1 MIEVQNHK
9 GGNVN
14 FSLDEKLSCGAK
26 IKVIGVGGGGVNAV
40 NRMVFSKL
48 TGVELI
54 AINTDVQA
62 LKTSQ
67 APIKHQIGNKLTKGR
82 GAGSNPEIGK
92 QAALEDTEKII
103 ELLEGADMIFITSGL
118 GGGTGT
124 GASPIIASLAVELG
138 ALTVAIVT
146 MPFFFEGRR
155 RYLQAELGLKEL
167 RECVDTVIAIPNDKL
182 LSTAGKDTSFID
194 AFLVADD
201 ILRQGVQGISDLVT
215 VPGLVNLDF
224 ADVEAVMAGMG
235 MAIMGTG
242 IGQGENRA
250 IKAARQ
256 AISSPLLEDISIEGA
271 KGVLIN
277 ITGGMNLTLHE
288 VKEASTLIYQA
299 ADEDAN
305 IILGAVIDE
314 NVEDEVKFT
323 VIATGF
329 ESNTRELEGDL
340 AEKMVK
346 FDRSHSPQNISLS
359 DSFYRR
365 GKSLNREVEN
375 QQGGSTADRPLED
388 KLDVPT
394 FIRERR

>member
-9 GGNVN
+9 GGNIN

-40 NRMVFSKL
+40 NRMVSSKL
-48 TGVELI
+48 TGVELM
-54 AINTDVQA
+54 AVNTDVQV
-62 LKTSQ
+62 LKMSQ
-67 APIKHQIGNKLTKGR
+67 APIKLQIGNKLTKGR

-103 ELLEGADMIFITSGL
+103 ELLEGADMIFITAGL

-124 GASPIIASLAVELG
+124 GASPVIASLAVELG

-146 MPFFFEGRR
+146 IPFFFEGRR
-155 RYLQAELGLKEL
+155 RCLQAKLGLKEL

-182 LSTAGKDTSFID
+182 LSTVGKDTSFTD
-194 AFLVADD
+194 AFLIADD

-224 ADVEAVMAGMG
+224 ADVETVMAGMG

-242 IGQGENRA
+242 ISQGDNRA
-250 IKAARQ
+250 VEAARR

-277 ITGGMNLTLHE
+277 ITGGTDLTLHE

-314 NVEDEVKFT
+314 NIGDKVKFT

-329 ESNTRELEGDL
+329 ESDKRELEEDL
-340 AEKMVK
+340 ADKMVK
-346 FDRSHSPQNISLS
+346 FDRFHSPQTISLS

-365 GKSLNREVEN
+365 GKSLNKEVEN
-375 QQGGSTADRPLED
+375 HQGGSAADRPLED
-388 KLDVPT
+388 KFDVPT

>member
-1 MIEVQNHK
+1 MEDVKKHK
-9 GGNVN
+9 GGKLN
-14 FSLDEKLSCGAK
+14 FSLDEKISCGAQ
-26 IKVIGVGGGGVNAV
+26 IKVIGVGGGGVNAI
-40 NRMVFSKL
+40 NRMVSSKL
-48 TGVELI
+48 AGVKFI
-54 AINTDVQA
+54 AVNTDVQA
-62 LKTSQ
+62 LKQSQ
-67 APIKHQIGNKLTKGR
+67 APIRLQIGNKLTKGR

-103 ELLEGADMIFITSGL
+103 ELLEGADMVFITAGL

-124 GASPIIASLAVELG
+124 GASPVIASLAVELG
-138 ALTVAIVT
+138 ALSVAIVT

-155 RYLQAELGLKEL
+155 RYLQAELGLREL

-182 LSTAGKDTSFID
+182 LSTVGRDTSFTD
-194 AFLVADD
+194 AFLIADD

-215 VPGLVNLDF
+215 VPGLINLDF

-242 IGQGENRA
+242 IAQAENRA
-250 IKAARQ
+250 VEAARR
-256 AISSPLLEDISIEGA
+256 AISSPLLEDTSIEGA

-277 ITGGMNLTLHE
+277 ITGGTDLTLHE
-288 VKEASTLIYQA
+288 VKEASTLIYQT

-305 IILGAVIDE
+305 IIIGAVIDE
-314 NVEDEVKFT
+314 DMKEEVKFT

-329 ESNTRELEGDL
+329 ERENEELESDL
-340 AEKMVK
+340 GEKMVK
-346 FDRSHSPQNISLS
+346 FDRFHSAQTISLS

-365 GKSLNREVEN
+365 GKSINKELEN
-375 QQGGSTADRPLED
+375 HQGGTISEKPLED

-394 FIRERR
+394 FIREKR

>member
-182 LSTAGKDTSFID
+182 LSTAGKDTSFTD

-329 ESNTRELEGDL
+329 ESNTRELEGNL

-375 QQGGSTADRPLED
+375 QQGGSTAARPLED

>member
-1 MIEVQNHK
+1 MADAQNNK
-9 GGNVN
+9 ARKIN

-26 IKVIGVGGGGVNAV
+26 IKVIGVGGGGVNGI
-40 NRMVFSKL
+40 NRMISSKL
-48 TGVELI
+48 TGVEFM
-54 AINTDVQA
+54 AVNTDAQA
-62 LKTSQ
+62 LKLSQ
-67 APIKHQIGNKLTKGR
+67 APIRFQIGSKLTKGR

-103 ELLEGADMIFITSGL
+103 ELLEGADMVFITAGL

-124 GASPIIASLAVELG
+124 GASPVIASLAVELG

-155 RYLQAELGLKEL
+155 RYLQAELGLREL

-182 LSTAGKDTSFID
+182 LSTAGRDTSFID
-194 AFLVADD
+194 AFLIADD
-201 ILRQGVQGISDLVT
+201 ILRQGVQGISDLVN
-215 VPGLVNLDF
+215 VPGLINLDF

-242 IGQGENRA
+242 IAKGENKS
-250 IKAARQ
+250 IEAARH
-256 AISSPLLEDISIEGA
+256 AISSPLLEDISIDGA

-277 ITGGMNLTLHE
+277 ITGGTDLTLHE
-288 VKEASTLIYQA
+288 VKESSTLIYETA
-299 ADEDAN
+299 HEDAN

-314 NVEDEVKFT
+314 DMKDEIKLT

-329 ESNTRELEGDL
+329 ERENREMESDLEK
-340 AEKMVK
+340 KMIK
-346 FDRSHSPQNISLS
+346 FDRFHSSQTIPLS

-365 GKSLNREVEN
+365 GKSLNKALDN
-375 QQGGSTADRPLED
+375 QQKGTISNKPLED
-388 KLDVPT
+388 KFDVPT
-394 FIRERR
+394 FIREKR

>member
-1 MIEVQNHK
+1 MADAQNHK
-9 GGNVN
+9 GRKIN

-40 NRMVFSKL
+40 NRMVSSKL
-48 TGVELI
+48 TGVDLI
-54 AINTDVQA
+54 GVNTDVQA
-62 LKTSQ
+62 LKVSQ
-67 APIKHQIGNKLTKGR
+67 APIRLQIGSKLTKGR

-103 ELLEGADMIFITSGL
+103 ELLEGSDMVFITAGL

-124 GASPIIASLAVELG
+124 GASPVIASLAVELG
-138 ALTVAIVT
+138 ALTVAIIT

-155 RYLQAELGLKEL
+155 RYLQAELGLREL

-182 LSTAGKDTSFID
+182 LSTVGKDTSFTD
-194 AFLVADD
+194 AFLIADD

-215 VPGLVNLDF
+215 VPGLINLDF

-250 IKAARQ
+250 VEAARR
-256 AISSPLLEDISIEGA
+256 AISSPLLEDVSIEGA

-277 ITGGMNLTLHE
+277 ITGGIDLTLHE

-299 ADEDAN
+299 AEEDAN
-305 IILGAVIDE
+305 IILGAVIDKDME
-314 NVEDEVKFT
+314 EEVKFT

-329 ESNTRELEGDL
+329 EREKGELEGDL
-340 AEKMVK
+340 AEKMIK
-346 FDRSHSPQNISLS
+346 FNRFHSPQTISLS

-365 GKSLNREVEN
+365 GKPLNKELEN
-375 QQGGSTADRPLED
+375 HQGGSIADRPLED

>member
-375 QQGGSTADRPLED
+375 QQGGSTAARPLED